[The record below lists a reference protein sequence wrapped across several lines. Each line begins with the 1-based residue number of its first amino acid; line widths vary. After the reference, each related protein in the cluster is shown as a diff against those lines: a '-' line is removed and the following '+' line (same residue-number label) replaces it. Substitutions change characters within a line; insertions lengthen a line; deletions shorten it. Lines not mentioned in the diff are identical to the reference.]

1 MISRKT
7 YPPLNQINIA
17 IICQNFDEAKDF
29 YMENLGFFVTI
40 DSIHQCDSGNSR
52 RLTMAHNSNKKF
64 SIEFIHPSSFEQANR
79 IGAKGGTINLFTLPT
94 KNIEFIK
101 ERLEKTAFFVN
112 YIEVPYASFLNLEDP
127 MGNNICLYEPC

>member
-1 MISRKT
+1 
-7 YPPLNQINIA
+7 
-17 IICQNFDEAKDF
+17 
-29 YMENLGFFVTI
+29 
-40 DSIHQCDSGNSR
+40 
-52 RLTMAHNSNKKF
+52 MAHNSNKKF
-64 SIEFIHPSSFEQANR
+64 SIEFIHPSSLEQANR

-127 MGNNICLYEPC
+127 MGNNICLYEPF